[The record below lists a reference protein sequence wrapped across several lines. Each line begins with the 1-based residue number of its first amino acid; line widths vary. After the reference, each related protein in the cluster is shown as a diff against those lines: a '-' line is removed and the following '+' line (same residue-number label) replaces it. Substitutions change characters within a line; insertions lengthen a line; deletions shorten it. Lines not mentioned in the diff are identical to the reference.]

1 MVHPRQQL
9 RSGSVQHKGSVGGNE
24 PSTEINKFG
33 YNPALSRR
41 ARFKLVPIFSKKG
54 KPEYININFMYQ
66 HQDYEAAY
74 RCDVEKTENANKLA
88 IKPSEEV
95 HNEYDFV
102 PFETSYKMMRQIML
116 AKKFET
122 IYTDILQ
129 GDESDLKRIDKLVE
143 KEEIRKKKCRLQET
157 LSTKAVAETYEEKH
171 IIKAMMGPFFKSISK
186 QGLKEDEFV
195 TCAQ

>member
-1 MVHPRQQL
+1 M
-9 RSGSVQHKGSVGGNE
+9 
-24 PSTEINKFG
+24 
-33 YNPALSRR
+33 
-41 ARFKLVPIFSKKG
+41 PIFSKKG

>member
-1 MVHPRQQL
+1 M
-9 RSGSVQHKGSVGGNE
+9 
-24 PSTEINKFG
+24 
-33 YNPALSRR
+33 
-41 ARFKLVPIFSKKG
+41 PIFSKKG

-74 RCDVEKTENANKLA
+74 RCDVEKTENSNKLA

-95 HNEYDFV
+95 HNDYDFV

-129 GDESDLKRIDKLVE
+129 GDENDLKRISALVE
-143 KEEIRKKKCRLQET
+143 KEEIRKKKCRL
-157 LSTKAVAETYEEKH
+157 
-171 IIKAMMGPFFKSISK
+171 
-186 QGLKEDEFV
+186 
-195 TCAQ
+195 